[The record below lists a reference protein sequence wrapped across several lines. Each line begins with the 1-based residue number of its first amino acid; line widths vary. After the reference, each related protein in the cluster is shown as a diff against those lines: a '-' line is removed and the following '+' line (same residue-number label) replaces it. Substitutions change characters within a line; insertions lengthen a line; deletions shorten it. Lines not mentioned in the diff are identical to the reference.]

1 MRIQP
6 PTERER
12 ETVRR
17 ALLAAADELRIDRT
31 APLALP
37 LFLARAGLVTR
48 ELLDERVRVDR
59 RRHDLTYREIGI
71 AFGISMQSAHSR
83 FREPRS

>member
-1 MRIQP
+1 MRIQS

-12 ETVRR
+12 EAVRR
-17 ALLAAADELRIDRT
+17 ALLAVADDLRIDRA

-37 LFLARAGLVTR
+37 LFLARVGLVTR

-59 RRHDLTYREIGI
+59 HRHDLTYRDIGTS
-71 AFGISMQSAHSR
+71 FGISMQSAHSR